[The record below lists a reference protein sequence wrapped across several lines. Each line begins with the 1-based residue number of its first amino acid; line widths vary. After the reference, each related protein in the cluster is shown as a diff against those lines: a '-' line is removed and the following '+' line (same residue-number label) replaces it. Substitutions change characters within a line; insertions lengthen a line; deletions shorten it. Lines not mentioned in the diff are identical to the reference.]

1 MSEVKTKAA
10 ECREAAARLAY
21 TSTEVKDKAL
31 IKMAEYLE
39 ENEKEIL
46 EANKIDLENLAKKP
60 GYTKAFHDRLEL
72 TPDRI
77 KDMANGLRD
86 IENLIDPI
94 GEVITM
100 WKRPNELQIGQVRVP
115 LGVVG
120 IIYEARPNVTVDA
133 AALCIKAGNAVILR
147 GSSEA
152 IESNKKLVE
161 ILKKACIEIGLPSG
175 TINLIEDTDRA
186 AARELM
192 QMNGYVDVLIP
203 RGSGGLIKSVI
214 ENATVPVIETGEGNC
229 HTYVD
234 KETDLDMA
242 VSIAFNAKTHRPGVC
257 NAMETLLVHKDIAK
271 DYLPKI
277 SKLLED
283 AGVEIRACSKTRDI
297 IPQGVP
303 GDEKDWATE
312 YLDMILAVKVVDSLD
327 EAIEHINKYGT
338 KHSEAIVTTS
348 YSRSRKFLNQV
359 DAAAVYVNASTRFTD
374 GAVFGLGGEMGI
386 STQKLHTRGPMGL
399 NALTS
404 IKYVIYGDGQI
415 R

>member
-86 IENLIDPI
+86 IQNLLDPI

-161 ILKKACIEIGLPSG
+161 ILKKACMEIGLPSG

-303 GDEKDWATE
+303 VDEKDWATE

>member
-1 MSEVKTKAA
+1 MSEVKEKAL
-10 ECREAAARLAY
+10 ECKEAAARLAY
-21 TSTEVKDKAL
+21 TSTQVKDKAL
-31 IKMAEYLE
+31 IKMAEHLE
-39 ENEKEIL
+39 ANEKDIL
-46 EANKIDLENLAKKP
+46 EANNIDLENLAKKP

-72 TPDRI
+72 TPARI

-86 IENLIDPI
+86 IQSFSDPI

-100 WKRPNELQIGQVRVP
+100 WKRPNELQFGQVRVP

-152 IESNKKLVE
+152 IHSNKKLVE
-161 ILKKACIEIGLPSG
+161 ILKKACIETGLPSG
-175 TINLIEDTDRA
+175 SVNLIEDTDRA

-192 QMNGYVDVLIP
+192 KMNGYVDVLIP
-203 RGSGGLIKSVI
+203 RGSGSLIKSVI

-234 KETDLDMA
+234 KETDVDMA

-271 DYLPKI
+271 VYLPKI

-283 AGVEIRACSKTRDI
+283 AGVEIRACSKTREV
-297 IPQGVP
+297 IPQAVP
-303 GDEKDWATE
+303 ADEKDWSTE
-312 YLDMILAVKVVDSLD
+312 YLDMILSIKVVDSLD
-327 EAIEHINKYGT
+327 EAIGHINKYGT

-348 YSRSRKFLNQV
+348 YARSRKFLNQV

-374 GAVFGLGGEMGI
+374 GGEFGLGAEMGI
-386 STQKLHTRGPMGL
+386 STQKLHARGPMGL
-399 NALTS
+399 KALTS
-404 IKYVIYGDGQI
+404 IKYVVYGDGQI